1 MNLKKYKKIFLF
13 ITISIIFINISYVI
27 IPNKV
32 NAQSDPLLD
41 GFWTLGG
48 SQWVLNQ
55 TTTVPAQ
62 AASLTS
68 IAGFVNPATAHLN
81 STWDIFKNFSLED
94 AASLLANKLALTL
107 VQNLTQAT
115 VSWINGGFQGQ
126 PMFIADPAKLL
137 SDTANQTIGNMI
149 LNNPD
154 LNFLCAPFQA
164 QVKIAL
170 GLSYPTFAQQ
180 ITCTLPGILNNV
192 NNAVNSASV
201 NVSVNTQNVWT
212 NWLQTTQNPQ
222 DDPIGGYLIGIEG
235 IDAQVTSDQNAKTQ
249 ELSWGQGALTFSNC
263 YDTYQD
269 MSGATVGNKSDTY
282 IQGTQPPA
290 TPTDIAAGGV
300 RTVQHCS
307 VATPGAIITN
317 MLGFQANSAGN
328 MSELQAALGNG
339 VDTILGSL
347 LSALAKDA
355 ESAIT
360 GGILNNNNSQADQD
374 YTSALANADKLAEEQ
389 YANQSDQANTGNVD
403 LGSLLGTGFEQP
415 QATTTVPSVVPGIDT
430 SDPLYTEKYDSAV
443 RLNNLIDSETEYQ
456 NDLGIT
462 ANVLS
467 TGRAEFVTART
478 CNTGYSSSTTFLRAD
493 QIKSNVIT
501 NIDGIGYTGNTPIQW
516 NLYKIQTLIDA
527 SNKNLDVINTAE
539 SALESAT
546 NVGQIADAMTPINT
560 ESGNFNSPSTTSI
573 AYVKQW
579 LTLVKNNYSIAPC
592 LINIDPALN
601 ISTSSLSSG
610 TTVIGTSSQ

>member
-13 ITISIIFINISYVI
+13 LIIFVIFINISYVI
-27 IPNKV
+27 IPSKV
-32 NAQSDPLLD
+32 NAQTDPVVD
-41 GFWTLGG
+41 AFWTLGG
-48 SQWVLNQ
+48 KQWVLNQ

-81 STWDIFKNFSLED
+81 STWDIFKNFSLGD

-222 DDPIGGYLIGIEG
+222 DDPIGSYLIAKAS

-249 ELSWGQGALTFSNC
+249 ELNWGQGALTFSNC

-269 MSGATVGNKSDTY
+269 MSGATVGTQSPTY
-282 IQGTQPPA
+282 IKGTQPPA
-290 TPTDIAAGGV
+290 TPTDIGGV

-328 MSELQAALGNG
+328 IAELQGALGNG

-347 LSALAKDA
+347 LSALVNDA

-360 GGILNNNNSQADQD
+360 GGILNNNNSQADQN
-374 YTSALANADKLAEEQ
+374 YASTLANAEKLAEEQ
-389 YANQSDQANTGNVD
+389 YANQSNQANTGNVD
-403 LGSLLGTGFEQP
+403 LGSLLGPGFESQ
-415 QATTTVPSVVPGIDT
+415 QATTSTSISVVPGIDT
-430 SDPLYTEKYDSAV
+430 SDPLYTEKYNSAV

-456 NDLGIT
+456 NDLGI
-462 ANVLS
+462 AQNVLT

-478 CNTGYSSSTTFLRAD
+478 CNTGYSSSTTFLRAN
-493 QIKSNVIT
+493 QIQSNVIT
-501 NIDGIGYTGNTPIQW
+501 NIDGIGYSGNAPIQW

-527 SNKNLDVINTAE
+527 SNKNLDLINTAE

-546 NVGQIADAMTPINT
+546 NVGQIADAMTPINSA
-560 ESGNFNSPSTTSI
+560 SGNFDSPATTSV

-579 LTLVKNNYSIAPC
+579 LMLVKNNYSIAPC

-610 TTVIGTSSQ
+610 TTVTVTSSQ